1 MPGLAT
7 RVRYLLSQD
16 FRVTQELQPFAR
28 RNSSSTKVSGL
39 RDKKNIRQD
48 RRGNLSPRRLFLKIP
63 NTRSFIRSGVN
74 VVLRPHSE
82 TTTFLL
88 DRFFTGMFQFSSR
101 LPEWNLLPPK

>member
-1 MPGLAT
+1 M
-7 RVRYLLSQD
+7 
-16 FRVTQELQPFAR
+16 TQELQPFAR
-28 RNSSSTKVSGL
+28 RNSSSTKASGL

-88 DRFFTGMFQFSSR
+88 DRFFYRNVSIFQSASR
-101 LPEWNLLPPK
+101 MEPSPSEVA

>member
-1 MPGLAT
+1 M
-7 RVRYLLSQD
+7 
-16 FRVTQELQPFAR
+16 
-28 RNSSSTKVSGL
+28 
-39 RDKKNIRQD
+39 
-48 RRGNLSPRRLFLKIP
+48 FLKIP